1 MLRKEEVDAL
11 RRKYPPGSGV
21 VLHEMKDDPNPVPP
35 GSKGTLELIDDAGG
49 FHVKWENGRSLSAI
63 YGVDA
68 FDVTPP
74 ELTALKLYMPIG
86 AELFEPDDDG
96 NMPEEGGELSG
107 AALADYRDAVAEAL
121 EAERAPEE
129 AERGIMRWYDGD
141 DAVSA
146 KVESAVF
153 RAESRDG
160 KLWCVA
166 ECQVRGML
174 APAELDALKEH
185 IRSQAVG
192 GFGEG
197 LESRSVSLG
206 DGAELCVHL
215 WQPDGWFIR
224 TEKELFGDA
233 PAKEPLFHPP
243 KKRPEMELLG
253 HDGNIFSILGRA
265 SRLLKAAGMR
275 DEAKE
280 MCNRVTN
287 GAHSYDEALQ
297 IVSEYV
303 RTEISDALPQKKPRK
318 RGKKSPER

>member
-68 FDVTPP
+68 FNVTPP

-166 ECQVRGML
+166 ECQVRGTL

-197 LESRSVSLG
+197 LESRPVSLG
-206 DGAELCVHL
+206 NGAELCVHL
-215 WQPDGWFIR
+215 WQPGGWFIR
-224 TEKELFGDA
+224 TERELFGNA
-233 PAKEPLFHPP
+233 PGKAALSQTPKERP
-243 KKRPEMELLG
+243 KMELLG

-265 SRLLKAAGMR
+265 SRLLQAAGMG

-280 MCNRVTN
+280 MCDRVTN
-287 GAHSYDEALQ
+287 GANSYDEALQ

-303 RTEISDALPQKKPRK
+303 QTEISDALPQKKPRK
-318 RGKKSPER
+318 RDKKSLER